1 MFTVYFVAK
10 PILGAGMVIL
20 VIGAT
25 GKTGEL
31 RRLNVVAL
39 GSDVTVFDSSAAHGY
54 KGDPLKKTVDDV
66 FDYET
71 VAHAMAGQQAV
82 LVILGRSTAVIRAG

>member
-1 MFTVYFVAK
+1 MK
-10 PILGAGMVIL
+10 IL

-31 RRLNVVAL
+31 TWCKVFTQ
-39 GSDVTVFDSSAAHGY
+39 GSDVTVFDHWAAHRY
-54 KGDPLKKTVDDV
+54 EGDQLKKTVGVV
-66 FDYET
+66 FDGEK

-82 LVILGRSTAVIRAG
+82 LVVLGRSTAVIRAV